1 MGFWKSKNIVNFNVF
16 FGSSKIFEF
25 NCETLVIYRWKIIV
39 SVELLFWFKMR
50 NFESLDKQNLFFD
63 KCERLRVIRGL
74 KFKNWRGWRETH
86 DVPGWHFVVVCDVKS
101 PPIIEGYNKQVYKSA
116 KNRLEKPHKKAIL
129 FDIINLILSL
139 FCDYSILLFWH
150 GIKIY
155 FRFFDIY
162 FYLSKKKN
170 KNLLHLQ
177 HFPLQVTTKILHFLP
192 YNQQNGLN
200 FCIKWKI
207 TCKLD

>member
-74 KFKNWRGWRETH
+74 KFKNWRGWRGTH

-101 PPIIEGYNKQVYKSA
+101 PPIIEGYNKQVYKST
-116 KNRLEKPHKKAIL
+116 KNRLENAGKKRVL
-129 FDIINLILSL
+129 LLLSGWYYHYFVTVSDFLQCINIHLKMNI
-139 FCDYSILLFWH
+139 FE
-150 GIKIY
+150 
-155 FRFFDIY
+155 
-162 FYLSKKKN
+162 
-170 KNLLHLQ
+170 NL
-177 HFPLQVTTKILHFLP
+177 
-192 YNQQNGLN
+192 
-200 FCIKWKI
+200 CIFMQFSV
-207 TCKLD
+207 